1 MSDQNSIKRE
11 LCQQKLEGTQMHRQ
25 RVMSLAC
32 ADGRCIGGGWE
43 STAGQW
49 LLTL

>member
-11 LCQQKLEGTQMHRQ
+11 LCQQKLEGAQMHRQ
-25 RVMSLAC
+25 RVMSFAL
-32 ADGRCIGGGWE
+32 ADGRYIGGEWE

-49 LLTL
+49 VLTL